1 MEVFMDNLPGLPDNI
16 RLSSSGGYW
25 IGMATLRSKVY
36 DYMAENPWLKKMV
49 TKVIIKRICNQ
60 HIFLNTIEIIF
71 FSNKRQALLL

>member
-60 HIFLNTIEIIF
+60 HHPLLKYSEDHIF
-71 FSNKRQALLL
+71 FQ